1 MNLQRVLSAVLVS
14 LGPTCVACTS
24 QPPSSA
30 DPVAKPGAPATQPT
44 QAAASPAPA
53 PKLPPG
59 TVVFVSERD
68 GNPEL
73 YAVGSD
79 GSGLQRLTNEPGGN
93 YPGPIAPSADRLLM
107 LVSHDDAAGHREQM
121 NLRIWSNGKAGP
133 GRPLGPLTG
142 KVRNPVWAADGS
154 ALVFESN
161 AQSFR
166 DLYRVETAPGS
177 PAPTRLTDNR
187 EGNFEPS
194 IRHDGRVVFV
204 SSREGSPM
212 IFSMAADGS
221 DVQRLT
227 GPPAH
232 CSAPKWS
239 PDGSMIAF
247 VRSGPRSSELHVMRA
262 DGSEQR
268 PLRQTPSGDGTD
280 REYTWSPSGQ
290 SIALTHIGKDSTV
303 VSRIDLKRGLEV
315 VLSDPEELAQQ
326 PAWMGSDAYL
336 MWSATREGNADLFAS
351 ELATGYRVQLTHHS
365 APDWLPRWLGP
376 GSPND
381 RPTPAQPQPSGP

>member
-1 MNLQRVLSAVLVS
+1 
-14 LGPTCVACTS
+14 
-24 QPPSSA
+24 
-30 DPVAKPGAPATQPT
+30 
-44 QAAASPAPA
+44 
-53 PKLPPG
+53 
-59 TVVFVSERD
+59 VVFVSERD

-73 YAVGSD
+73 YAVASD
-79 GSGLQRLTNEPGGN
+79 GSKLQRLSDEPGGN
-93 YPGPIAPSADRLLM
+93 YPGPVAPAGDRLLM

-121 NLRIWSNGKAGP
+121 QLLTWSNGKAGP
-133 GRPLGPLTG
+133 AQALGPRTA
-142 KVRNPVWAADGS
+142 KIRNPVWAADG
-154 ALVFESN
+154 AAIVFESDS
-161 AQSFR
+161 QSFR
-166 DLYRVETAPGS
+166 DLYRVDTTTGS

-194 IRHDGRVVFV
+194 LRGDGRVVFV

-212 IFSMAADGS
+212 IFSMAADGR

-232 CSAPKWS
+232 CSAPQWS

-247 VRSGPRSSELHVMRA
+247 VRSGPRSSEVQVMRA
-262 DGSEQR
+262 DGSDQR
-268 PLRQTPSGDGTD
+268 PLRQSPRGEGSD
-280 REYTWSPSGQ
+280 RDFTWSPSGQ
-290 SIALTHIGKDSTV
+290 WIALTHIGKSSTV

-315 VLSDPEELAQQ
+315 VLSDPGDLAQQ

-336 MWSATREGNADLFAS
+336 MWSATREGNADLFAT
-351 ELATGYRVQLTHHS
+351 ELATGHRAQLTHHS

-381 RPTPAQPQPSGP
+381 PPAPEQPRPSGP